1 MIGHI
6 VLLVLK
12 IIGCF
17 LLALL
22 CLVVLVAGLVLFTPL
37 RYECEAGCKGTKETL
52 WAKFKFSFL
61 FRLIKGNVEYQD
73 GKTKWHL
80 RIAWKTLSDEASK
93 DVMEASVEIA
103 EDAAEDTVKEEPVET
118 AEDTVKEEPTEV
130 AEDAVK
136 EESVE
141 VAKDAAGKSAETAKK
156 AVKEPVETAKEKQ
169 TTVKAEADS
178 LSEKKTVQKKQ
189 GFFERIEY
197 TFQRFCDKMNVLIE
211 KKERVF
217 SFLEDEIHRAAFGKA
232 ISSLKKLAFRLKP
245 KTLSGNVQFGFDDP
259 SVTGKLLALISVISP
274 IFEGNLDI
282 DPRFDEK
289 ILLGEILIVGK
300 ITAWK
305 FMAFVL
311 ELLMDRNIRKTIL
324 HIKNFK
330 L

>member
-22 CLVVLVAGLVLFTPL
+22 GLVVLAAGLFLFTPL

-103 EDAAEDTVKEEPVET
+103 EDVAEDTVKEET
-118 AEDTVKEEPTEV
+118 
-130 AEDAVK
+130 
-136 EESVE
+136 VE
-141 VAKDAAGKSAETAKK
+141 VTKDAAGKPTETAKK
-156 AVKEPVETAKEKQ
+156 AVKEPVKTAKEKQ

-178 LSEKKTVQKKQ
+178 SSKKKTVQKKQ

-289 ILLGEILIVGK
+289 ILLGEILIAGK